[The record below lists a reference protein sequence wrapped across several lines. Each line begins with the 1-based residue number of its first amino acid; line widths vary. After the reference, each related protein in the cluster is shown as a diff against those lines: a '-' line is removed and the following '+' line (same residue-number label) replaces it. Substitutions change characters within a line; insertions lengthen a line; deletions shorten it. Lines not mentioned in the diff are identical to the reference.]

1 MKFLLSICILFYFNA
16 FGFSQN
22 LALNKIISGHTDLKN
37 VKYVFDG
44 NRLTSTETDYKIS
57 LLDQI
62 WVSVDLEE
70 MQYIKSIVFVPKQYF
85 LQHTTHQI
93 FLMNKKK
100 EWEKFLEFTVYL
112 NNNTPFTK
120 EINKEAQGIKIVTI
134 KTSSFFGWYEIEIN
148 GKNPTSPYTDTE
160 DDKARAIFEYV
171 KAECGNLTAYQ
182 RFYLIGTSSPFV
194 KTVDSLF
201 LNCYLPKNAG
211 MVLRGYIGKDEQV
224 LYKQTRPE
232 LKPFVESF
240 IFNKLKSETPLGPYE
255 NKPYSGCYFEFISVF
270 PDNPNNNLLKE
281 IGDKY
286 KKTEDAKWQE
296 EINLKISE
304 REAQERW
311 ERNNSSGSSSGSSSG
326 YSIVSGNKYCKVEAD
341 VDGSSVYGIDV
352 SPMLGGPFGQICKE
366 GYSMTIESASGKT
379 ERKSDPWYSSSS
391 RTYEESDLPLTIKIR
406 YDIRQGCTGEW
417 KDVEIRI
424 TSGGIYKIK
433 LDVYP

>member
-22 LALNKIISGHTDLKN
+22 LALNKTISGHTDLKN

-57 LLDQI
+57 RRDQI

-120 EINKEAQGIKIVTI
+120 EINKKAQGIKIVTI
-134 KTSSFFGWYEIEIN
+134 ETSSFFGWYEIEIN
-148 GKNPTSPYTDTE
+148 GKNPTSPYTYTE

-201 LNCYLPKNAG
+201 LNCYLPKESG
-211 MVLRGYIGKDEQV
+211 SVFRGYIGKDEQV

-232 LKPFVESF
+232 LKPFVENF
-240 IFNKLKSETPLGPYE
+240 IFHKLKSETPLGRYE
-255 NKPYSGCYFEFISVF
+255 NKPYSGNYFEFISVF
-270 PDNPNNNLLKE
+270 PDNPNNGLLKE

-286 KKTEDAKWQE
+286 KKMEDAERQKE
-296 EINLKISE
+296 NNLKISK

-311 ERNNSSGSSSGSSSG
+311 ERNNSSSSSDVNDRSEKIKVKLMETKNEKNILSPDRVI
-326 YSIVSGNKYCKVEAD
+326 YKYRLKQ
-341 VDGSSVYGIDV
+341 G
-352 SPMLGGPFGQICKE
+352 
-366 GYSMTIESASGKT
+366 
-379 ERKSDPWYSSSS
+379 S
-391 RTYEESDLPLTIKIR
+391 RTKNIEIYYTPTEDSWSISCDFFGAPHSKEEAIEKCLD
-406 YDIRQGCTGEW
+406 DFDCNGCDWEW
-417 KDVEIRI
+417 E
-424 TSGGIYKIK
+424 Y
-433 LDVYP
+433 